1 MREIEQIYRAYK
13 DDVYRYLCG
22 LTHDPVQA
30 EDLLSET
37 FLHAAG
43 AGHVPRRRH
52 AENVAVHDCLARV
65 DRRAAPQKALSFV
78 RRPVGAVPAGRAVHD
93 PLRVEVDTRDLAA
106 RARALLRTRKP
117 LAGTSCC
124 CARRVIRSARS
135 PSAAGISESSA
146 RTLDFRTR
154 TWLREALQKE
164 EKPRTGG

>member
-37 FLHAAG
+37 FLHALQALATFRG
-43 AGHVPRRRH
+43 DASVKTWLCTIARRVWID
-52 AENVAVHDCLARV
+52 AL
-65 DRRAAPQKALSFV
+65 RRKKPSLSYDDLLEQYLLDGLCTTRFE
-78 RRPVGAVPAGRAVHD
+78 P
-93 PLRVEVDTRDLAA
+93 EVDTRDLAA

-117 LAGTSCC
+117 PAGDILLLRAQGYSFSEIAQRC
-124 CARRVIRSARS
+124 R
-135 PSAAGISESSA
+135 ISESSA

-164 EKPRTGG
+164 EKP